1 MRWTVLA
8 GALVALANGLIAQ
21 APRDGSAILVGRILD
36 ATDSAGVAS
45 AGIQIAGTNLVAR
58 SDGRG
63 RYRLTGIPP
72 GRREI
77 EARYF
82 RYSPTKETVMFVAGD
97 SLRLDIYL
105 KRLPQ
110 LLSELVIHGR
120 GYRVPHGYESV
131 YERGARGWGTFITR
145 EQIDS
150 VGPKDVKTMFEG
162 IKGVVVGQDGVYFN
176 RCYGNPQ
183 LWGEQAEVWFDGQ
196 RVTNFDFGARRDI
209 VADPRDPRQMN
220 SFLEGLPPSEI
231 QAIEVYTSS
240 VNIPA
245 EFTSGG
251 SPCAVIAIWRKHGP

>member
-1 MRWTVLA
+1 MRVGLLA
-8 GALVALANGLIAQ
+8 GVCVALTQALVAQ
-21 APRDGSAILVGRILD
+21 PPRDSAATLVGRILD
-36 ATDSAGVAS
+36 ATDTGAVAN
-45 AGIQIAGTNLVAR
+45 ADVRIGGTNLIAR

-63 RYRLTGIPP
+63 RFRLTGVPA

-77 EARYF
+77 EVRYF
-82 RYSPTKETVMFVAGD
+82 RYSPRKDTVLFVAGD

-110 LLSELVIHGR
+110 LLSELVVHGR
-120 GYRVPHGYESV
+120 AFRVPHGFESV
-131 YERGARGWGTFITR
+131 YERGSRGWGTFITR

-150 VGPKDVKTMFEG
+150 VGPKDVKTLFEG

-176 RCYGNPQ
+176 RCYGNPVM
-183 LWGEQAEVWFDGQ
+183 WGEYAELWFDGQ
-196 RVTNFDFGARRDI
+196 RVTNFETSQ
-209 VADPRDPRQMN
+209 DPRDPRMMN
-220 SFLEGLPPSEI
+220 AFLETLPPSEI

-251 SPCAVIAIWRKHGP
+251 SPCAVIAIWRKHGT

>member
-1 MRWTVLA
+1 MRVALLA
-8 GALVALANGLIAQ
+8 GICVALTNVLVVQAQ
-21 APRDGSAILVGRILD
+21 RDSSATLVGRILD
-36 ATDSAGVAS
+36 AMDSGGVANAGV
-45 AGIQIAGTNLVAR
+45 QIAGTNLVAR

-63 RYRLTGIPP
+63 RFRLCGIPA

-77 EARYF
+77 EARFF
-82 RYSPTKETVMFVAGD
+82 RYSPVKDTVLFVAGD
-97 SLRLDIYL
+97 SIRLDIYL

-120 GYRVPHGYESV
+120 AFRVPHGYEAV

-150 VGPKDVKTMFEG
+150 LGPKDVKTMFEG

-176 RCYGNPQ
+176 RCYGNPIFG
-183 LWGEQAEVWFDGQ
+183 GEYAEVWFDGQ
-196 RVTNFDFGARRDI
+196 RVTNFETSK
-209 VADPRDPRQMN
+209 DPKDPRQMN
-220 SFLEGLPPSEI
+220 SFLETLPPSEI

-251 SPCAVIAIWRKHGP
+251 SPCAVIAVWRKHGP

>member
-1 MRWTVLA
+1 MRATLL
-8 GALVALANGLIAQ
+8 GAMCFALTNVLVAQGR
-21 APRDGSAILVGRILD
+21 RDSSATLVGRIFD
-36 ATDSAGVAS
+36 ATDSAAVAN
-45 AGIQIAGTNLVAR
+45 AGIHIAGSDVVAR

-63 RYRLTGIPP
+63 RFRLTGIAA
-72 GRREI
+72 GRREV
-77 EARYF
+77 EARFF
-82 RYSPTKETVMFVAGD
+82 RYSPTKDTVLFVAGD
-97 SLRLDIYL
+97 SIRLDIYL

-110 LLSELVIHGR
+110 LLSELVVHGR
-120 GYRVPHGYESV
+120 GYRVTHGYESV

-162 IKGVVVGQDGVYFN
+162 IKGVLVSQEGVYFN
-176 RCYGNPQ
+176 RCYGNP
-183 LWGEQAEVWFDGQ
+183 LFGGEYAEVWFDGQ
-196 RVTNFDFGARRDI
+196 RITNHEI
-209 VADPRDPRQMN
+209 SNADPKDPRQMN
-220 SFLEGLPPSEI
+220 SFLETLPPSEI

>member
-1 MRWTVLA
+1 MRV
-8 GALVALANGLIAQ
+8 ALVAGTCIALANSLVGQAQ
-21 APRDGSAILVGRILD
+21 RDSSATLVGRILD
-36 ATDSAGVAS
+36 ATDSGPVAN
-45 AGIQIAGTNLVAR
+45 AGIHIAGTELVAR

-63 RYRLTGIPP
+63 RFRLSGIPG

-82 RYSPTKETVMFVAGD
+82 RYSPTKDTVMFVAGD

-110 LLSELVIHGR
+110 MLSELVIHGR
-120 GYRVPHGYESV
+120 GYRVPHGFESV

-150 VGPKDVKTMFEG
+150 VAPKDVKTMFEG
-162 IKGVVVGQDGVYFN
+162 IKGVFVNQEGVYFN
-176 RCYGNPQ
+176 RCYGNPAM
-183 LWGEQAEVWFDGQ
+183 WGEYAEVWFDGQ
-196 RVTNFDFGARRDI
+196 RITNFESSHG
-209 VADPRDPRQMN
+209 DPRDPRMMN
-220 SFLEGLPPSEI
+220 SFLETLPPTEI

-245 EFTSGG
+245 EFTAGG

>member
-1 MRWTVLA
+1 MRVRLLA
-8 GALVALANGLIAQ
+8 GACAAFTHVLVAHAQ
-21 APRDGSAILVGRILD
+21 RDSAATLVGRILD
-36 ATDSAGVAS
+36 ATDSGAVAN
-45 AGIQIAGTNLVAR
+45 AGIHIAGTDLVVR

-63 RYRLTGIPP
+63 RFRLTGIPA
-72 GRREI
+72 GRREV

-82 RYSPTKETVMFVAGD
+82 RYSPTKDTVLFVAGD

-110 LLSELVIHGR
+110 LLSELVVHGR
-120 GYRVPHGYESV
+120 AFRVPHGYEAV

-162 IKGVVVGQDGVYFN
+162 IKGVVVGQDGVFFN
-176 RCYGNPQ
+176 RCYGRDGSATP
-183 LWGEQAEVWFDGQ
+183 WAEYAEVWFDGQ
-196 RVTNFDFGARRDI
+196 RVTNFEVSQDPK
-209 VADPRDPRQMN
+209 DPRMMN
-220 SFLEGLPPSEI
+220 SFLETLPPSEI

-245 EFTSGG
+245 EFSSGG

>member
-1 MRWTVLA
+1 MRGPLLV
-8 GALVALANGLIAQ
+8 GMCVALANVLLAQ
-21 APRDGSAILVGRILD
+21 GQPGNSATLVGRILD
-36 ATDSAGVAS
+36 VTDSGAVAN
-45 AGIQIAGTNLVAR
+45 AGIHIAGTDLVAR

-63 RYRLTGIPP
+63 RFRLSGIPA
-72 GRREI
+72 GHREV
-77 EARYF
+77 EVRLF
-82 RYSPTKETVMFVAGD
+82 RYSPATDTVLFVAGD
-97 SLRLDIYL
+97 SMRLDIYL

-110 LLSELVIHGR
+110 LLSELVVHGR
-120 GYRVPHGYESV
+120 GYRVPHGYEAV

-162 IKGVVVGQDGVYFN
+162 IKGVFVNQAGVYFN
-176 RCYGNPQ
+176 RCYGMAG
-183 LWGEQAEVWFDGQ
+183 LWDEKAEVWFDGQ
-196 RVTNFDFGARRDI
+196 RITNHQI
-209 VADPRDPRQMN
+209 SNADPKDPRQMN
-220 SFLEGLPPSEI
+220 SFLEALPPSEI